1 MKTIFLFLFLSFNLF
16 ASDADIA
23 AKSEWR
29 PLIYNYIDPQS
40 QKLIDGLEFATSS
53 NMNILNHHFSN
64 LRMQNC
70 AFDTEFKNN
79 QVTVVITDTV
89 SEEKHRLIIK
99 PFEAKYGAIIKRGD
113 TSSEYYFL
121 ITDSS
126 ENPEGIQVTGETFT
140 IEVKYVTN
148 QDNIGVIEQIHVMSS
163 LKTIYSG
170 FLLGPIGS
178 WLGQKPIV
186 KGLDLV
192 CTSTETF

>member
-1 MKTIFLFLFLSFNLF
+1 MKTILFIFSISLSVF
-16 ASDADIA
+16 ASDADKA
-23 AKSEWR
+23 AKSTWK
-29 PLIYNYIDPQS
+29 PLIYEYVDPHS
-40 QKLIDGLEFATSS
+40 QQLIDGLEFATSG

-89 SEEKHRLIIK
+89 SDEKHRLIIK
-99 PFEAKYGAIIKRGD
+99 PFEAKYGAITKRAD
-113 TSSEYYFL
+113 TNSEYYFL

-126 ENPEGIQVTGETFT
+126 ENPDGIEVTGETFT

-148 QDNIGVIEQIHVMSS
+148 EENAGVIDQIHVMSS
-163 LKTIYSG
+163 LKTIYSS
-170 FLLGPIGS
+170 FLLAPIGN
-178 WLGQKPIV
+178 WLGRKPIE